1 MAHFMDNWSEPF
13 GVWNHIER
21 IEEFPVEISLR
32 FLRNPIRGP
41 ETDEKL
47 IAASRALPKF
57 ERSNPAVLARDLV
70 LSMEDVHKNRAE
82 SASGRENQTREMKNG
97 VR

>member
-1 MAHFMDNWSEPF
+1 M
-13 GVWNHIER
+13 WNHIER
-21 IEEFPVEISLR
+21 IEEFPVEICLR
-32 FLRNPIRGP
+32 FLRNPIHGP

-57 ERSNPAVLARDLV
+57 ERSNPAVLARV